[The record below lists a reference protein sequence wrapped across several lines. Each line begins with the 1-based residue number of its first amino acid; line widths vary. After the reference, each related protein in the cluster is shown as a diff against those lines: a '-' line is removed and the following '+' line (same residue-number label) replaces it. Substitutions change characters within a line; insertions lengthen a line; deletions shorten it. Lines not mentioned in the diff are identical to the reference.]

1 MYTLKNI
8 DGIIFDMD
16 GVLLDTE
23 RLMKT
28 FWQQEADA
36 LSFGDITPVY
46 MQCVGITDGLCKELF
61 ERSYPELCPFEAFQA
76 RATAKLQAHMQEHG
90 VPVKPGAATLLKALK
105 DAGWTVGLASSTYI
119 ATVRKELD
127 QTGLLPYFDVVVGG
141 DNVPR
146 SKPAP
151 DIYLQACAEA
161 GADPLETF
169 AVEDSHNGIRSAHA
183 AGMKA
188 LMVPD
193 LYRRP
198 MTSVH
203 FVPPSCLIFSQL
215 RIIYYRR
222 SLPCLKHH
230 PSGPLCGPPKKI

>member
-1 MYTLKNI
+1 MPTV
-8 DGIIFDMD
+8 IFDMD

-76 RATAKLQAHMQEHG
+76 
-90 VPVKPGAATLLKALK
+90 
-105 DAGWTVGLASSTYI
+105 
-119 ATVRKELD
+119 

-193 LYRRP
+193 L
-198 MTSVH
+198 
-203 FVPPSCLIFSQL
+203 
-215 RIIYYRR
+215 
-222 SLPCLKHH
+222 LPATDDIR
-230 PSGPLCGPPKKI
+230 PLCTAVLPDLLAVKDYLLS